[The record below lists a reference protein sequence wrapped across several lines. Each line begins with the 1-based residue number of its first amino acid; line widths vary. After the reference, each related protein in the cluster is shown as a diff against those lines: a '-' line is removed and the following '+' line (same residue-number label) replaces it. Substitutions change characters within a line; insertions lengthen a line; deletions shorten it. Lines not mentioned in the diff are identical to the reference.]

1 MEVRAGLREV
11 LPDSTSALTLK
22 RLVVVVVVVAAAAEE
37 GVWDLGEGNFKE
49 SGLGRNDFGSLEVSG
64 VGCGENPEIPFAR
77 RDAIVVA
84 VALRRSRRRRL
95 FFILVSSRVG

>member
-1 MEVRAGLREV
+1 MEVRVGFREV

-22 RLVVVVVVVAAAAEE
+22 RLVVVVVAAEE
-37 GVWDLGEGNFKE
+37 GVWDLGDGNFKE
-49 SGLGRNDFGSLEVSG
+49 SGLGRNDFGNLEESV

-77 RDAIVVA
+77 RDAIVV

-95 FFILVSSRVG
+95 FLFLVSSRLKT